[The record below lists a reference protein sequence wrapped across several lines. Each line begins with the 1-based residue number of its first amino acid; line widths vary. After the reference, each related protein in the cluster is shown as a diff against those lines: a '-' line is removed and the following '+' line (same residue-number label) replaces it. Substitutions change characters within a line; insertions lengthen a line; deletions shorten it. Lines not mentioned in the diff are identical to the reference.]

1 MNTPFENPARAES
14 LMPGGVY
21 ALSFKSRLSH
31 QAMLNIRES
40 IAPIEAKTKCT
51 FLILDDGVAI
61 GKLQNVSVV
70 DGKLVVSEN
79 PPTE

>member
-1 MNTPFENPARAES
+1 
-14 LMPGGVY
+14 
-21 ALSFKSRLSH
+21 
-31 QAMLNIRES
+31 MLNIRES